1 MMKQLVLEMIN
12 NLPDNVELE
21 DIIEILY
28 LKLKIE
34 KGLQDVKEG
43 KTMSLADFRKEIE
56 TW

>member
-56 TW
+56 T